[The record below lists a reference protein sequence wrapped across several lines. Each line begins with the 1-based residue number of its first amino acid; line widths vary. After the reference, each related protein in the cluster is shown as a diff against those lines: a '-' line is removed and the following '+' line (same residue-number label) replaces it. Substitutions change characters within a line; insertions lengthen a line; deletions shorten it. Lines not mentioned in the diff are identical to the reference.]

1 MYDNY
6 KTIITCGERKLKNN
20 NQSLCAKLT
29 AVVVK
34 LDAQK

>member
-1 MYDNY
+1 MYNDN
-6 KTIITCGERKLKNN
+6 KTIITCGERKRKNN
-20 NQSLCAKLT
+20 TQSLSAKLT